1 MRLTKHCVSVF
12 HYKKPYK
19 VKTILTQHLHM
30 LLFVYSISCSVN
42 VHLRSKGTSLSQL
55 IVNNWKNGMESRENL
70 ILSEGEGFY
79 RSVRKKCTLLWTLFS
94 DII

>member
-42 VHLRSKGTSLSQL
+42 VHLRSKGTSKR
-55 IVNNWKNGMESRENL
+55 V
-70 ILSEGEGFY
+70 
-79 RSVRKKCTLLWTLFS
+79 
-94 DII
+94 